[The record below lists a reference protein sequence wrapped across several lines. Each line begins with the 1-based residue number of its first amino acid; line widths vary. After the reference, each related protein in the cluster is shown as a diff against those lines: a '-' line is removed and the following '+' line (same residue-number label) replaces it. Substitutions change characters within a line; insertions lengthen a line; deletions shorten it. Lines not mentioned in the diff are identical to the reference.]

1 MAELVPA
8 KQKIDTIRGFLE
20 KSKPQ
25 IAMALPK
32 HMNADRLARIAMT
45 SILRN
50 PRLLECSPQSLVG
63 AVIQCS
69 QLGLEPDDIR
79 GEAYLVPFRNNKKGT
94 VDVQLIAGFKGL
106 MDLARRSG
114 KITAIYA
121 EVVHVKDT
129 FSYRLG
135 TEQFL
140 HHIKSDDI
148 NPGEVIKVYALA
160 RFPNNQCQFIVLSM
174 ADVDK
179 SRQRSKAQESGP
191 WVTDFEAMAKK
202 TALRQLCKYLPSSVE
217 LATAVA
223 LDERAEAG
231 IPQDLEV
238 FMGEVIETEAVKT
251 NGDKK
256 GLADLT
262 QKLKDKTPPP
272 QPTTGTVGEPQVEGA
287 GQPVGG
293 NKSDPEDIAGR
304 SLETHHDPVAELL
317 SDIALMSTRAGI
329 NEMQAQLNARLK
341 KAGITGNKDIS
352 RITVAL
358 SQKKAALAESQEKK
372 GEEV

>member
-8 KQKIDTIRGFLE
+8 KQKIDTIRAFLE
-20 KSKPQ
+20 KSKSQ

-50 PRLLECSPQSLVG
+50 PRLLDCTPQSLMG
-63 AVIQCS
+63 AIIQS
-69 QLGLEPDDIR
+69 AQLGLEPDDLR

-94 VDVQLIAGFKGL
+94 IDVQLIAGFKGL

-135 TEQFL
+135 TDQFL
-140 HHIKSDDI
+140 HHIKSDDM

-160 RFPNNQCQFIVLSM
+160 RFPNNQCQFLVLSL
-174 ADVDK
+174 ADVEK
-179 SRQRSKAQESGP
+179 SRQRSKAKDSGP
-191 WVTDFEAMAKK
+191 WETDFEAMAKK

-217 LATAVA
+217 LTTAVA

-238 FMGEVIETEAVKT
+238 LVGEVVEVEAVK
-251 NGDKK
+251 NSGEKK
-256 GLADLT
+256 GLTALT
-262 QKLKDKTPPP
+262 EKLKENAPVPLSSTETEEK
-272 QPTTGTVGEPQVEGA
+272 PQVEGA
-287 GQPVGG
+287 GQPVTGA
-293 NKSDPEDIAGR
+293 EQLLADIA
-304 SLETHHDPVAELL
+304 S
-317 SDIALMSTRAGI
+317 ISTRGGITEMDLQINKRIKAAGI
-329 NEMQAQLNARLK
+329 KDPKAIQEISTALNQRK
-341 KAGITGNKDIS
+341 KEILD
-352 RITVAL
+352 V
-358 SQKKAALAESQEKK
+358 QE
-372 GEEV
+372 

>member
-1 MAELVPA
+1 MAELVSA
-8 KQKIDTIRGFLE
+8 KQKVDTIRGFLE
-20 KSKPQ
+20 KSKSQ

-50 PRLLECSPQSLVG
+50 PRLLECTPQSLMG
-63 AVIQCS
+63 AIIQS
-69 QLGLEPDDIR
+69 AQLGLEPDDQR
-79 GEAYLVPFRNNKKGT
+79 GLVYLVPFRNNKKGT

-140 HHIKSDDI
+140 HHIKSDDM

-160 RFPNNQCQFIVLSM
+160 RFPNNQCQFIVLSL
-174 ADVDK
+174 ADVEK
-179 SRQRSKAQESGP
+179 SRQRSKAKDSGP
-191 WVTDFEAMAKK
+191 WETDFEAMAKK

-217 LATAVA
+217 LTTAVA

-238 FMGEVIETEAVKT
+238 LVGEVVEVEAVKN
-251 NGDKK
+251 NGEKK
-256 GLADLT
+256 GLTALT
-262 QKLKDKTPPP
+262 EKLKENAPVPLSSTETEEK
-272 QPTTGTVGEPQVEGA
+272 PQVEGA
-287 GQPVGG
+287 GQPVTGA
-293 NKSDPEDIAGR
+293 EQLLADIA
-304 SLETHHDPVAELL
+304 S
-317 SDIALMSTRAGI
+317 ISTRGGITEMDLQINKRIKAAGI
-329 NEMQAQLNARLK
+329 KDPKAIQEISTALNQRK
-341 KAGITGNKDIS
+341 KEILD
-352 RITVAL
+352 V
-358 SQKKAALAESQEKK
+358 QE
-372 GEEV
+372 

>member
-1 MAELVPA
+1 MSELVSA
-8 KQKIDTIRGFLE
+8 KQKVDTIRGFLE
-20 KSKPQ
+20 KSKGQ

-50 PRLLECSPQSLVG
+50 PRLLECTPQSLMG
-63 AVIQCS
+63 AIIQS
-69 QLGLEPDDIR
+69 AQLGLEPDDLR

-129 FSYRLG
+129 FSYRLV

-140 HHIKSDDI
+140 HHIKSDDM

-160 RFPNNQCQFIVLSM
+160 RFPNNQCQFIVLSL
-174 ADVDK
+174 ADVEK
-179 SRQRSKAQESGP
+179 SRQRSKAKDSGP
-191 WVTDFEAMAKK
+191 WETDFEAMAKK

-217 LATAVA
+217 LTTAVA

-238 FMGEVIETEAVKT
+238 LVGEVVEVEAVKT
-251 NGDKK
+251 NGEKK

-262 QKLKDKTPPP
+262 QKLKDKGPPTQPEPP
-272 QPTTGTVGEPQVEGA
+272 QEEPEP
-287 GQPVGG
+287 GQPAGS
-293 NKSDPEDIAGR
+293 KRDPVDDLLADIA
-304 SLETHHDPVAELL
+304 S
-317 SDIALMSTRAGI
+317 MSTHAGI
-329 NEMQAQLNARLK
+329 TEMEIQLNARLK
-341 KAGITGNKDIS
+341 KAGITVNEDISKICIALKLKKSEIEKIQNKD
-352 RITVAL
+352 
-358 SQKKAALAESQEKK
+358 E
-372 GEEV
+372 

>member
-1 MAELVPA
+1 MAELVTA
-8 KQKIDTIRGFLE
+8 KQKVDTIRAFLE

-25 IAMALPK
+25 IAMVLPR

-94 VDVQLIAGFKGL
+94 IDVQLIAGFKGL

-129 FSYRLG
+129 LSYRLG
-135 TEQFL
+135 TDQYL
-140 HHIKSDDI
+140 HHIKSDDE
-148 NPGEVIKVYALA
+148 NPGGVVKVYALA
-160 RFPNNQCQFIVLSM
+160 RFPNNQCQFVVLSM
-174 ADVDK
+174 ADVEK
-179 SRQRSKAQESGP
+179 SKQRSKAQESGP

-238 FMGEVIETEAVKT
+238 FVGEVIETEAVKT
-251 NGDKK
+251 NGEKK

-262 QKLKDKTPPP
+262 QKLKDKQEPPTPPP
-272 QPTTGTVGEPQVEGA
+272 QADDPA
-287 GQPVGG
+287 
-293 NKSDPEDIAGR
+293 NKILQDIA
-304 SLETHHDPVAELL
+304 
-317 SDIALMSTRAGI
+317 DISTRGGITQMDLEINKRMKAAGI
-329 NEMQAQLNARLK
+329 KDAETIQTICTALNQRKKEILDAQ
-341 KAGITGNKDIS
+341 D
-352 RITVAL
+352 
-358 SQKKAALAESQEKK
+358 
-372 GEEV
+372 

>member
-1 MAELVPA
+1 MAELVTA
-8 KQKIDTIRGFLE
+8 KQKVDTIRGFLE
-20 KSKPQ
+20 KSKSQ

-50 PRLLECSPQSLVG
+50 PRLLECTPQSLMG
-63 AVIQCS
+63 AIIQS
-69 QLGLEPDDIR
+69 AQLGLEPDDLR

-94 VDVQLIAGFKGL
+94 IDVQLIAGFKGL

-121 EVVHVKDT
+121 EVVRVKDT

-140 HHIKSDDI
+140 HHVKSDDI
-148 NPGEVIKVYALA
+148 NPGGVIKVYALA

-174 ADVDK
+174 ADVEK
-179 SRQRSKAQESGP
+179 SKQRSKAQESGP

-238 FMGEVIETEAVKT
+238 FVGEVIETEATIV
-251 NGDKK
+251 NGNGTEKK

-262 QKLKDKTPPP
+262 QKLKAKPELTP
-272 QPTTGTVGEPQVEGA
+272 EPQEM
-287 GQPVGG
+287 GQEKHPDPVLALLA
-293 NKSDPEDIAGR
+293 DIA
-304 SLETHHDPVAELL
+304 S
-317 SDIALMSTRAGI
+317 MSTRAGI
-329 NEMQAQLNARLK
+329 TELQTQLNARLK
-341 KAGITGNKDIS
+341 KTGITGNEDIAK
-352 RITVAL
+352 IAMAL
-358 SQKKAALAESQEKK
+358 NAKKKEIEKIQEK
-372 GEEV
+372 EE

>member
-1 MAELVPA
+1 MSELVSA
-8 KQKIDTIRGFLE
+8 KQKVDTIRGFLE
-20 KSKPQ
+20 KSKGQ

-50 PRLLECSPQSLVG
+50 PRLLECTPQSLMG
-63 AVIQCS
+63 AIIQS
-69 QLGLEPDDIR
+69 AQLGLEPDDLR

-94 VDVQLIAGFKGL
+94 IDVQLIAGFKGL

-140 HHIKSDDI
+140 HHIKSDDM

-160 RFPNNQCQFIVLSM
+160 RFPNNQCQFIVLSL
-174 ADVDK
+174 ADVEK
-179 SRQRSKAQESGP
+179 SRQRSKAKDSGP
-191 WVTDFEAMAKK
+191 WETDFEAMAKK

-217 LATAVA
+217 LTTAVA

-238 FMGEVIETEAVKT
+238 LVGEVVGEVVDVEAVKS
-251 NGDKK
+251 NGEKR
-256 GLADLT
+256 GLTALT
-262 QKLKDKTPPP
+262 EKLKENAPVPLSSTKT
-272 QPTTGTVGEPQVEGA
+272 EEKPQVEGA
-287 GQPVGG
+287 GQPVIGA
-293 NKSDPEDIAGR
+293 EQLLADIA
-304 SLETHHDPVAELL
+304 S
-317 SDIALMSTRAGI
+317 ISTRGGITEMDLQINKRIKAAGI
-329 NEMQAQLNARLK
+329 KDTEAIQKISTALNQRK
-341 KAGITGNKDIS
+341 KEILDK
-352 RITVAL
+352 
-358 SQKKAALAESQEKK
+358 QE
-372 GEEV
+372 